1 MTTELDVSA
10 QDVETRVDDLLQ
22 QLTLDEKF
30 SLLAGA
36 TSWST
41 AAIERLGIKPY
52 FMTDGPHGIG
62 PHSSGDKECTYF
74 PVGICRAATW
84 NPDLSYE
91 FGKALGEE
99 VREIGYNM
107 ILGSGINILRTPLC
121 GRNFEYQTEDPHLNA
136 RMIVPAVKGIQ
147 SNRIAACIKHYLCN
161 NQEQW
166 RSWVDVIVSQR
177 ALEEIYLPGF
187 KAAAVEGGAWSFM
200 ASYNRIHGKWACEQ
214 EDLVRGTLLDKWGWS
229 GFVVSD
235 WGAMNYIETAANCV
249 RAGVSLEMPSPNR
262 YTPEWLQKDLDAGKF
277 TGDQLDDDVRRLL
290 RAFVRV
296 GLFEDPATLPEGSR
310 NTPEHQAVA
319 RKIAEEGIVLLKNA
333 DNILPLDIGSVKRIA
348 VIGPNADVMMGKSG
362 GSSQVKAPHEV
373 TPLAGIQAKCEGRVE
388 LLDTPEGA
396 DITIAVFGLNHEGGF
411 GESEGLDRASFDL
424 PKDQVESIMQAVET
438 CPRTVLVLVNGT
450 PVGLNDELVASVP
463 AILEAWYPGMEGGN
477 AIASILFGDV
487 NPSGKLPVTFPKRLE
502 DVAAHASV
510 VSYPGIDDEDAGP
523 TVRYDDGIFVGYRHF
538 DTRGIEPRFPFGH
551 GLSYTT
557 FEYANL
563 SLSLSCLPVDVT
575 LDVTFDITNTGDHA
589 GAEVAQLYVQDLE
602 SSVTRPLKELKGF
615 KKVFLEPGQQ
625 ETVRMSLDWKD
636 LAFFDEEKGEWVAEA
651 GMFKILVGASS
662 RDIRLTE
669 DLEYVAP

>member
-1 MTTELDVSA
+1 MIDETEVSA
-10 QDVETRVDDLLQ
+10 PDVEARVDDLLQ

-30 SLLAGA
+30 LLLAGV

-41 AAIERLGIKPY
+41 APIERLGIKSY

-62 PHSSGDKECTYF
+62 PHSSGGKECTYF
-74 PVGICRAATW
+74 PVGICRASTW

-99 VREIGYNM
+99 VREIGYHM
-107 ILGSGINILRTPLC
+107 ILGPGINILRTPMC

-147 SNRIAACIKHYLCN
+147 SNRIAACVKHYLCN

-166 RSWVDVIVSQR
+166 RNWVDVIVSQR

-214 EDLVRGTLLDKWGWS
+214 EDFVRGTLLDKWGWT

-235 WGAMNYIETAANCV
+235 WGAMNFIETAANCI

-277 TGDQLDDDVRRLL
+277 TEDQLNDDVRRLL
-290 RAFVRV
+290 RAFMRV
-296 GLFEDPATLPEGSR
+296 GLLDDPATLPEGCR

-333 DNILPLDIGSVKRIA
+333 EGLLPIDISSIKRIA
-348 VIGPNADVMMGKSG
+348 VIGPNADAKMGEAG
-362 GSSQVKAPHEV
+362 GSSQVKSPHEV
-373 TPLAGIQAKCEGRVE
+373 TLLAGIQQHCEGQVE
-388 LLDTPEGA
+388 IVDNPEEA
-396 DITIAVFGLNHEGGF
+396 DITIAVCGLSHKDNGD
-411 GESEGLDRASFDL
+411 SEGNDRVNFDL
-424 PKDQVESIMQAVET
+424 SKEQVDLVLQSVEKCPK
-438 CPRTVLVLVNGT
+438 TVLVLVNGT
-450 PVGLNDELVASVP
+450 PVGLSDELVGSVP

-510 VSYPGIDDEDAGP
+510 ETYPGVDDEETGP
-523 TVRYDDGIFVGYRHF
+523 TVRYDEGIFVGYRHI
-538 DTRGIEPRFPFGH
+538 DTQGIDPLFPFGH

-557 FEYANL
+557 FDFANL
-563 SLSLSCLPVDVT
+563 ALSLACMPMEVT
-575 LDVTFDITNTGDHA
+575 LEVTFDITNTGNRA
-589 GAEVAQLYVQDLE
+589 GAEVTQLYVQDVE
-602 SSVTRPLKELKGF
+602 SSVPRPLKGF

-625 ETVRMSLDWKD
+625 ETIKMSLDWKD
-636 LAFFDEEKGEWVAEA
+636 LAFFDEEKGDWNAEP

-662 RDIRLTE
+662 RDIRLSE
-669 DLEYVAP
+669 HLELLSS